1 MYDYY
6 YYLTILLR
14 KYNFVS
20 DFVPKNATAN
30 FIFYRQ
36 KDLGKEEEEKR
47 RKEDCPAKIL
57 HFTYFP
63 LILLPLL
70 FFILIIILF
79 LLWRTGCC
87 ESRYDSFNAPN
98 YQIALS
104 FKTIKTLLMRYFN
117 SIKVIAYTYSRLWN
131 QFELNIVFNQ

>member
-1 MYDYY
+1 MNDYY
-6 YYLTILLR
+6 YYLTLLLR

-70 FFILIIILF
+70 LFILIIILF

-87 ESRYDSFNAPN
+87 ESRYDSFNAPT
-98 YQIALS
+98 YQIIIALS
-104 FKTIKTLLMRYFN
+104 FKAIKALLMRYLN
-117 SIKVIAYTYSRLWN
+117 SIKFIAYTYSRLWI
-131 QFELNIVFNQ
+131 QWK